1 MVNFQLIKYMKNL
14 ICLQQKCYVF
24 CIRTDDEIWPIF
36 TAKIIYFIHA
46 NLCRLVNIY
55 STANSINNLMK
66 LLQKYDIFYISD
78 KQRNMDNLN
87 SRNIKFHACTICVG

>member
-14 ICLQQKCYVF
+14 MCLQQKCYVLY
-24 CIRTDDEIWPIF
+24 EIWPIF
-36 TAKIIYFIHA
+36 TAKIMYFIHA
-46 NLCRLVNIY
+46 NLCRIVNIY
-55 STANSINNLMK
+55 STANSINPMK
-66 LLQKYDIFYISD
+66 LPQKCDIFYISD